1 MKINVLVDKMEN
13 IVGCSQVGIVKAN
26 DKTEIEL
33 GIIAGPEQSI
43 HEIEIDDNLMNCESN
58 KIQQIARSKL
68 DNLPGQTLKKLK
80 NENRRA
86 NLQDKKSQPPLIGVH
101 SQRLDKMSMDAAE
114 LEALSTGCYQ
124 TLYITMDLSL
134 ILLNYTYFLLGTGA
148 A

>member
-86 NLQDKKSQPPLIGVH
+86 NLQDKKSQPPLIGV
-101 SQRLDKMSMDAAE
+101 RP
-114 LEALSTGCYQ
+114 
-124 TLYITMDLSL
+124 
-134 ILLNYTYFLLGTGA
+134 
-148 A
+148 